1 MKSFKNFLNEAAN
14 AIKKLGDSGWATR
27 LKGKGGYTDSSGE
40 WYFKTTRELFKKSKG
55 RDVSKKDYDNLQK
68 KYKDEYFNS
77 PQINPPVLDPLKKIK
92 A

>member
-14 AIKKLGDSGWATR
+14 AIIKLGDSGWATR

-40 WYFKTTRELFKKSKG
+40 WYFKTGRELFKKSKG
-55 RDVSKKDYDNLQK
+55 RDVSKKDYDKLQQ

-77 PQINPPVLDPLKKIK
+77 PQINPPILDPLKKIK

>member
-40 WYFKTTRELFKKSKG
+40 WYFKTTRELFKKS
-55 RDVSKKDYDNLQK
+55 
-68 KYKDEYFNS
+68 
-77 PQINPPVLDPLKKIK
+77 
-92 A
+92 